1 MTAPARQQ
9 GTVVWRPHPGPQT
22 RLLACPVFEV
32 LFGGARGGGKTTSM
46 IGDFGAH
53 AGRFPKH
60 AIGLMLRRERTQLR
74 ETIEEAARIYEPLGA
89 KWRDKDSMYEWATG
103 ARIHYGYADNDKD
116 VEVYQGWNLTRVY
129 IEELGNF
136 PRWAPIAKLFATL
149 RSAHGVPCRFRATA
163 NPGGPGHMHVKARY
177 VDPAPLGYK
186 ILREEIPIP
195 LTGEKVSRE
204 RVYIPSRVSDNP
216 TLGKEYVANL
226 VLSGAGSPALVR
238 AWLEGDWNAIEGAF
252 FDGWSAAKHVIEPFD
267 IPRHWTRFRAADW
280 GTARPFSIGWYAI
293 ASEDTRLITGQ
304 MIPRGAL
311 IRYREWYGVKTSHDG
326 SVMPNEGIRL
336 QAPEVAQRVV
346 AMSEGEEIEYT
357 VIDPAT
363 FANTGGQTIA
373 EAFASHGVPCLRA
386 DNTRVAQAGAMS
398 GWANVRQRL
407 AGYNNQPM
415 LYVFSSCT
423 HLIRTLPVMQH
434 DRNRAEDIDT
444 DSEDHAV
451 DELRYACASRP
462 WLGTAPQGDEPM
474 RHVGN
479 ETIENLFRLGGR

>member
-1 MTAPARQQ
+1 MSAAARSSAQ
-9 GTVVWRPHPGPQT
+9 VIWRPHPGPQT
-22 RLLACPVFEV
+22 RLLACPTFEA
-32 LFGGARGGGKTTSM
+32 LFGGARGGGKTGGM

-53 AGRFPKH
+53 VGRHPQH

-89 KWRDKDSMYEWATG
+89 KWRDKDSMYEWASG
-103 ARIHYGYADNDKD
+103 ARIHYGYADNDRD

-163 NPGGPGHMHVKARY
+163 NPGGSGHQHVKLRY
-177 VDPAPLGYK
+177 IAPAPLGYK
-186 ILREEIPIP
+186 ILKESIRNP
-195 LTGEKVSRE
+195 LNDQQIIRE
-204 RVYIPSRVSDNP
+204 RVYIPSKVSDNP
-216 TLGKEYVANL
+216 SLSDEYVANL

-238 AWLEGDWNAIEGAF
+238 AWLEGDWDAIEGAF
-252 FDGWSAAKHVIEPFD
+252 FDGWSTAKHVVTPFE
-267 IPRHWTRFRAADW
+267 IPPHWTRFRAIDW
-280 GTARPFSIGWYAI
+280 GTARPFSIGWYAV
-293 ASEDTRLITGQ
+293 ASDDTRLAGGQ
-304 MIPRGAL
+304 VIPRGAL
-311 IRYREWYGVKTSHDG
+311 IRYREWYGARLGADG
-326 SVMPNEGIRL
+326 TPMPNEGCRL
-336 QAPEVAQRVV
+336 LANEVAQRT
-346 AMSEGEEIEYT
+346 ASMSQGETIEYT

-373 EAFASHGVPCLRA
+373 EAFAVNGVPCLRA

-398 GWANVRQRL
+398 GWNNVRQRL
-407 AGYNNQPM
+407 AGHDDRPM
-415 LYVFSSCT
+415 LYVFDTCA
-423 HLIRTLPVMQH
+423 HLIRTLPAMQH
-434 DRNRAEDIDT
+434 DRDRAEDIDT

-462 WLGTAPQGDEPM
+462 WLGQPPKTEAPL

-479 ETIENLFRLGGR
+479 ETLENLFRMSGR